1 MNTSARTILCP
12 TARAARP
19 SRAIGTS
26 AALAALASIAA
37 LASLTTGIAPAVAQ
51 PAAPATPPMRADTRL
66 AGNLLATL
74 TVESAAQCLAECR
87 RVAGCSGFSFSTAA
101 VKGTVERGGL
111 PPLPGR
117 PGLPGAPGSRLPNCS
132 LLSGALSEA
141 PAAQIVSCRMP
152 CEAGGPSIA
161 TPGRVPGTVAPMPPV
176 ARLPLPPQPQPMP
189 PVPMQDGTANDGKP
203 PKPGTA
209 TPTPPGTPVPVTAGP
224 IIAPPQPPLQL
235 ARSGVRGWEVVTG
248 APVQVAPLSSAT
260 AVAQC
265 PQGKV
270 AISTGYLTQ
279 VPQPDANYG
288 LEVRG
293 AIPEGDVARVFLRNA
308 NVGRAVTLRAQAVCI
323 TPMAGLRAVDIARQQ
338 IGDRALRL
346 ETVCQPN
353 ERVIGGGAMASIDA
367 LLPANAPARR
377 DDGAALWRSVAR
389 KASPLAGWQEVS
401 RARVLCA
408 PEHLVDGW
416 ELVTAPDALLGARS
430 RADLEARCSA
440 GARVLATGLQH
451 LPPGDAVVFTTGGGD
466 FGTPD
471 AQAAEDGLSTQLQA
485 AGGSSALAS
494 VLNRNTVGSPNSLR
508 MRLTAICAR
517 PA

>member
-1 MNTSARTILCP
+1 MNTFAAVCIVSGPA
-12 TARAARP
+12 ARAARLR
-19 SRAIGTS
+19 RARHAIATS
-26 AALAALASIAA
+26 ASSATLAAFAFASAF
-37 LASLTTGIAPAVAQ
+37 ASAFAQ
-51 PAAPATPPMRADTRL
+51 PAGPVTPPMRADTRL

-87 RVAGCSGFSFSTAA
+87 RVAGCSGFSFSAST
-101 VKGTVERGGL
+101 VKGTLDRGGL
-111 PPLPGR
+111 PLPGR
-117 PGLPGAPGSRLPNCS
+117 PGLPGAPGSKLPNCA

-141 PAAQIVSCRMP
+141 PAAQTVSCRMP
-152 CEAGGPSIA
+152 CEAGGPA
-161 TPGRVPGTVAPMPPV
+161 TVTPGRMPGTVGPMPPV
-176 ARLPLPPQPQPMP
+176 ARLPQPPQPLP
-189 PVPMQDGTANDGKP
+189 PVPMHDGTVHDGKP

-224 IIAPPQPPLQL
+224 IIAPPQPPLQIQ
-235 ARSGVRGWEVVTG
+235 RSGVRGWEVVTG

-293 AIPEGDVARVFLRNA
+293 AIPDGDVARVFLRNA
-308 NVGRAVTLRAQAVCI
+308 NVGRTVTLRAQAVCI
-323 TPMAGLRAVDIARQQ
+323 TPMAGLRAVDIPRQQ

-346 ETVCQPN
+346 ETVCQPS

-416 ELVTAPDALLGARS
+416 ELVAAPDALLGARS
-430 RADLEARCSA
+430 RADIEARCSA

-485 AGGSSALAS
+485 AGGSSAIAS
-494 VLNRNTVGSPNSLR
+494 VLNRNTVGGPNSLR